1 MPLEA
6 VALLVAAGMVAGL
19 VAGLFGVG
27 GGVIVVPMLR
37 FLGEALGWP
46 PDQAMHLA
54 VATSTAAVLPTAISS
69 ARAHLRHGTVDM
81 GIVRLWALPM
91 ALAAIAAAAVA
102 PLVSTAG
109 LTLVFASFAVVVGVR
124 MALPG
129 EWRWRD
135 TLPAPGAQR
144 LLAMLVGWFSSW
156 MGIGAGTLGVPTLTA
171 VGAPIHRAVGTAALL
186 GVFVSA
192 PALIGWLWS
201 GRHAPAVAGPSVGYV
216 QLLPLAAM
224 LLPMV
229 LLAPLGARMAKSLPP
244 VHLRRIF
251 GVFLLCVSVA
261 LFDRAMR

>member
-1 MPLEA
+1 MPLDA
-6 VALLVAAGMVAGL
+6 VALLLAAGLAAGL

-27 GGVIVVPMLR
+27 GGVIVVPVLR
-37 FLGEALGWP
+37 FLADALGWP

-69 ARAHLRHGTVDM
+69 ARAHLRQGTVDREL
-81 GIVRLWALPM
+81 VRLWAPPM
-91 ALAAIAAAAVA
+91 ALAAIAAALLA
-102 PLVSTAG
+102 PRLSSAG
-109 LTLVFASFAVVVGVR
+109 LTAVFATFAALVGVR
-124 MALPG
+124 MAAPG

-135 TLPAPGAQR
+135 SLPARGVQR
-144 LLAMLVGWFSSW
+144 ALAAAVGWFSSW

-171 VGAPIHRAVGTAALL
+171 IGAPMHAAVGTAALL

-192 PALIGWLWS
+192 PALAGWLWS
-201 GRHAPAVAGPSVGYV
+201 TASAPAVAGPSLGYV

-229 LLAPLGARMAKSLPP
+229 LLAPLGARIAKSLPARN
-244 VHLRRIF
+244 LRRIF
-251 GVFLLCVSVA
+251 GVFLFCVSVA

>member
-6 VALLVAAGMVAGL
+6 IALLVAAGIAAGL

-37 FLGEALGWP
+37 LLADRLGWP

-69 ARAHLRHGTVDM
+69 ARAHLRHGSVD
-81 GIVRLWALPM
+81 GATVRLWAPPM
-91 ALAAIAAAAVA
+91 ALASVAAAVA
-102 PLVSTAG
+102 APTVSTAG
-109 LTLVFASFAVVVGVR
+109 LTFVFATFAVVVGIR

-129 EWRWRD
+129 DWRWRD
-135 TLPAPGAQR
+135 TLPSRGVQR
-144 LLAMLVGWFSSW
+144 ALAAIVGWLSSW

-192 PALIGWLWS
+192 PALAGWLWS
-201 GRHAPAVAGPSVGYV
+201 VRHAPDVPGPSIGYV

-224 LLPMV
+224 LVPMV
-229 LLAPLGARMAKSLPP
+229 LLAPLGARIAKSLPP
-244 VHLRRIF
+244 SNLRRTF

>member
-6 VALLVAAGMVAGL
+6 IALLIAAGIAAGL

-37 FLGEALGWP
+37 FLAAKLGWP
-46 PDQAMHLA
+46 ADQAMHLA

-69 ARAHLRHGTVDM
+69 ARAHLRHGNVD
-81 GIVRLWALPM
+81 GAIVRIWGPPM
-91 ALAAIAAAAVA
+91 ALASVVAAATA
-102 PLVSTAG
+102 PAVSTAG
-109 LTLVFASFAVVVGVR
+109 LTFIFASFAVVVGVR

-129 EWRWRD
+129 TWRWREE
-135 TLPAPGAQR
+135 LPSRKAQR
-144 LLAMLVGWFSSW
+144 ALAALVGWFSSW

-192 PALIGWLWS
+192 PALLGWLWS
-201 GRHAPAVAGPSVGYV
+201 GRHAPSVLGPSIGYI

-224 LLPMV
+224 LL
-229 LLAPLGARMAKSLPP
+229 
-244 VHLRRIF
+244 
-251 GVFLLCVSVA
+251 
-261 LFDRAMR
+261 